1 MKDKTDSEAANLRR
15 KAEEMLH
22 EKNLNDIELSE
33 FEKQKLIHELEV
45 HQIELELQNEELIK
59 AQAKEKLLANKYQN
73 LYDFAPTAY
82 YTLSKEGDILELNHI
97 GAKMLGRERSC
108 LKNKRFAL
116 FVAAN
121 SRSAF
126 GNFIENVFNSNSAES
141 VEISLLTKDESK
153 NYVYITG
160 IASENGEQCNLTAID
175 ITERIRAEEDIANSA
190 KQWQATFDSIS
201 DAIWLLDEDQ
211 YIIRSNKAAEQLYPN
226 QPGKACYEIVHGTSK
241 PIPDCPVLLAKQ
253 SHHFESAEIRIGE
266 AWFLVTADPVFDANG
281 QCTSFVHSLK
291 NISERKDSEEAV
303 LRVKNILTEV
313 EKMGNVGGWEFD
325 INTAKLIWS
334 EEVYRI
340 YEVDADFKPNIED
353 AIKYYTIESRP
364 VIEKALKDAVEFGK
378 PYDLELQIITAKG
391 NIRWVHTIGKTDL
404 EHGRVYGLFQD
415 ISERKVREFISLS
428 RSHLM
433 QFSQSHSLNELLE
446 EIINEA
452 EKITNSQIGF
462 LHFVEENQE
471 QLRLQS
477 WSTKT
482 KELFCKAKGEGF
494 HYAVSEAGVWV
505 DCVAQRKAL
514 IHNDYASLPHRKGMP
529 EGHATVQR
537 ELVYPIFRDDK
548 IKAILGVGNKA
559 VDYVQQDIDTINMLA
574 EMAWGIVEHKR
585 AELALEESEK
595 HLRELNATKD
605 MLFSIIAHDLRSPF
619 NNIVGFSEILIE
631 KMAIKDCDAVVKFAG
646 IINSSSKKA
655 MDLLTNLL
663 EWASLQTGRMVYH
676 PQNIDIELV
685 VNDVLEILSEA
696 AKLKKI
702 SITKALPKNSLVCA
716 DRNMIK
722 TVLRNLISNAIKF
735 THPGGQI
742 IISSQQE
749 QNESVFTVRDTGIG
763 IKKETMI
770 KLFRVDESISTK
782 GTNNEKGTG
791 LGLVLCKE
799 FVEKHGG
806 RIWANSEAGKG
817 SSFCF
822 SVPVCN

>member
-97 GAKMLGRERSC
+97 GAKMHGRERSC

-291 NISERKDSEEAV
+291 NVTERKLVESMHR
-303 LRVKNILTEV
+303 LRL
-313 EKMGNVGGWEFD
+313 
-325 INTAKLIWS
+325 
-334 EEVYRI
+334 
-340 YEVDADFKPNIED
+340 
-353 AIKYYTIESRP
+353 
-364 VIEKALKDAVEFGK
+364 
-378 PYDLELQIITAKG
+378 
-391 NIRWVHTIGKTDL
+391 
-404 EHGRVYGLFQD
+404 
-415 ISERKVREFISLS
+415 
-428 RSHLM
+428 HLM
-433 QFSQSHSLNELLE
+433 QFSQLHSLNELLE
-446 EIINEA
+446 EILNEA

-471 QLRLQS
+471 QLRLQT

-482 KELFCKAKGEGF
+482 KELYCKAKGEGF
-494 HYAVSEAGVWV
+494 HYAISEAGVWV

-822 SVPVCN
+822 SVPLYK

>member
-291 NISERKDSEEAV
+291 NVTERKLVESMHR
-303 LRVKNILTEV
+303 LRL
-313 EKMGNVGGWEFD
+313 
-325 INTAKLIWS
+325 
-334 EEVYRI
+334 
-340 YEVDADFKPNIED
+340 
-353 AIKYYTIESRP
+353 
-364 VIEKALKDAVEFGK
+364 
-378 PYDLELQIITAKG
+378 
-391 NIRWVHTIGKTDL
+391 
-404 EHGRVYGLFQD
+404 
-415 ISERKVREFISLS
+415 
-428 RSHLM
+428 HLM
-433 QFSQSHSLNELLE
+433 QFSQLHSLNELLE
-446 EIINEA
+446 EILNEA

-471 QLRLQS
+471 QLRLQT

-482 KELFCKAKGEGF
+482 KELYCKAKGEGF
-494 HYAVSEAGVWV
+494 HYAISEAGVWV

-822 SVPVCN
+822 SVPLYK

>member
-73 LYDFAPTAY
+73 LYDFAPSAY
-82 YTLSKEGDILELNHI
+82 YTLSKEGDIVELNHAA
-97 GAKMLGRERSC
+97 AKMLESDRLN
-108 LKNKRFAL
+108 LKRKRFAL
-116 FVAAN
+116 FVSDA
-121 SRSAF
+121 SKLIFQQFLLR
-126 GNFIENVFNSNSAES
+126 VFNSNIK
-141 VEISLLTKDESK
+141 EICEIALSIPNK
-153 NYVYITG
+153 NLAYIHLSG
-160 IASENGEQCNLTAID
+160 IATENGEQCNLTAVD
-175 ITERIRAEEDIANSA
+175 ITELKQAEEDMATAA
-190 KQWQATFDSIS
+190 KQWQTTFDSIS

-226 QPGKACYEIVHGTSK
+226 QPGKACYEIVHGTSE

-291 NISERKDSEEAV
+291 NVTERKLVESMHR
-303 LRVKNILTEV
+303 LRL
-313 EKMGNVGGWEFD
+313 
-325 INTAKLIWS
+325 
-334 EEVYRI
+334 
-340 YEVDADFKPNIED
+340 
-353 AIKYYTIESRP
+353 
-364 VIEKALKDAVEFGK
+364 
-378 PYDLELQIITAKG
+378 
-391 NIRWVHTIGKTDL
+391 
-404 EHGRVYGLFQD
+404 
-415 ISERKVREFISLS
+415 
-428 RSHLM
+428 HLM
-433 QFSQSHSLNELLE
+433 QFSQLHSLNELLE
-446 EIINEA
+446 EILNEA

-471 QLRLQS
+471 QLRLQT

-482 KELFCKAKGEGF
+482 KELYCKAKGEGF
-494 HYAVSEAGVWV
+494 HYAISEAGVWV

-822 SVPVCN
+822 SVPLYK